1 MTGIGFTT
9 EAQSAQRRTEAG
21 VNSNNNFSLSLCPL
35 CLCGETNTRTR
46 H

>member
-9 EAQSAQRRTEAG
+9 EAQRRTEAG